1 MWKGTLALLT
11 CMQLTGCATPFEK
24 MWQGLAT
31 CELDTLHLDIE
42 TGRPANPQLAMYTP
56 DKVSEGFAWSP
67 VAARPQ
73 QSQALHHRLHP
84 RRV

>member
-31 CELDTLHLDIE
+31 CELRIGRAPGLDVE
-42 TGRPANPQLAMYTP
+42 MKGVQLA
-56 DKVSEGFAWSP
+56 
-67 VAARPQ
+67 ARHVYP
-73 QSQALHHRLHP
+73 
-84 RRV
+84 